1 MDIKEI
7 GKVLE
12 KYPDLTQRLKE
23 MLDMVESPNRGEF
36 STADAIEERTVG
48 IVRNLGQ
55 NLMKNWAAQ
64 QSEQTSLQIKKRMA
78 DAKKHIKK
86 KSIGKRPSEKLN

>member
-1 MDIKEI
+1 MEIQDIAKI
-7 GKVLE
+7 LE

-23 MLDMVESPNRGEF
+23 MLDIVESPNRGEF

-48 IVRNLGQ
+48 VVRNLGQ

-64 QSEQTSLQIKKRMA
+64 QSEQTSLQIRKRMV

-86 KSIGKRPSEKLN
+86 KSTGKRPLEKLK